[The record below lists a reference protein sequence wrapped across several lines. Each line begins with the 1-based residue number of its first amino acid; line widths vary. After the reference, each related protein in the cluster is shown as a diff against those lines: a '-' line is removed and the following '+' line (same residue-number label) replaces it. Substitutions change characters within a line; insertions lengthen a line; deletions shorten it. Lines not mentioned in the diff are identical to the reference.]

1 MVGGVDQAEWD
12 ARYAASDLVWSAGP
26 NRFVEAALTG
36 VPPGRALDLA
46 SGEGRHAIWLAS
58 LGWQVTAVDFSKVAI
73 ERGRR
78 LATARGVQVDWVR
91 ADVLDYR
98 PEAGAFDAVLIAY
111 LHLLPPALAA
121 VLARAA
127 RAVAPGGRILVIGHD
142 VSNLRDGV
150 GGPQDPDL
158 LHTPEMI
165 AAGLA
170 GLDVRRAERVRRPV
184 ETPDG
189 VVDAI
194 DTLVYAVRPGPP
206 AAAVGETREAVSE
219 PQARSSVGS

>member
-1 MVGGVDQAEWD
+1 MDQAEWD
-12 ARYAASDLVWSAGP
+12 ARYAASGLVWGGGP
-26 NRFVEAALTG
+26 NRFVAAALTG
-36 VPPGRALDLA
+36 VPPGRALDLG

-58 LGWQVTAVDFSKVAI
+58 LGWQVTAVDFSEVGV

-78 LATARGVQVDWVR
+78 LATARGVQIDWVR

-111 LHLLPPALAA
+111 LHLLPDALAA

-127 RAVAPGGRILVIGHD
+127 RAVATGGCILVVGHD

-150 GGPQDPDL
+150 GGPQDPAL
-158 LHTPEMI
+158 LYTPETI
-165 AAGLA
+165 TAGLP

-184 ETPDG
+184 QTPDG

-194 DTLVYAVRPGPP
+194 DTLVYAVRPGPV
-206 AAAVGETREAVSE
+206 AAVASGTREAVSE
-219 PQARSSVGS
+219 PQARGSLSG